1 MRKEATLR
9 TRKRHFVSWIGI
21 AFAFA
26 ALLTPAT
33 AQAGRDYPDGRV
45 LLTQSKVQAAR
56 DYPDG
61 RALGLSRST
70 AVSSA
75 STGRVASGSA
85 LSTTAP
91 GHGFDWSDAA
101 IGAGSS
107 LALVALVA
115 AGAALITRRRRI
127 PSAA

>member
-1 MRKEATLR
+1 LR
-9 TRKRHFVSWIGI
+9 TRKRHFFSWIAI
-21 AFAFA
+21 ALGASA
-26 ALLTPAT
+26 VLGPAP

-45 LLTQSKVQAAR
+45 MLTQSKVQAAR

-70 AVSSA
+70 GVSSVTA
-75 STGRVASGSA
+75 GRVASGST
-85 LSTTAP
+85 LSATAP

-115 AGAALITRRRRI
+115 TGAALFTRRRRI

>member
-1 MRKEATLR
+1 MLIQ
-9 TRKRHFVSWIGI
+9 S
-21 AFAFA
+21 
-26 ALLTPAT
+26 
-33 AQAGRDYPDGRV
+33 RV
-45 LLTQSKVQAAR
+45 QVAR

-70 AVSSA
+70 GVSSVT
-75 STGRVASGSA
+75 SGRVASGSTLPA
-85 LSTTAP
+85 TAP
-91 GHGFDWSDAA
+91 GNGFDWSDAA
-101 IGAGSS
+101 IGAASS